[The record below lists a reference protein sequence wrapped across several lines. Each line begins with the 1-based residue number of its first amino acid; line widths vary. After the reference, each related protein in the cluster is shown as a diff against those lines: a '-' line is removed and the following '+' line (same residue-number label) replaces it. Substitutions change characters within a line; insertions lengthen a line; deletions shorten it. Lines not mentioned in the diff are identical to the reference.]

1 MTIFSS
7 GRVLATDKITRRVIM
22 GKTDVCVYYQ
32 LLNPL
37 SNMTIRYISFI
48 RCKFFY
54 PTVVFRF
61 AFTI

>member
-7 GRVLATDKITRRVIM
+7 GRVLATDKITRM
-22 GKTDVCVYYQ
+22 EKTDVCVYYQ

-37 SNMTIRYISFI
+37 SDMNIRYISFI